1 MVKIKVYEKIEKNLE
16 IIKEI
21 MHIGISQDAI
31 LREFAIYKNGKNIPA
46 FLTYYEGVASGDSID
61 EFIMQSI
68 HLIPQNKDEDLKKS
82 MKNSL
87 LSANQLTET
96 NDFDKVVEMVNYGGC
111 AVFVDGIDF
120 AFVLDVKGWQRRG
133 ISEPLTEN
141 VIRGSQEAFIESVR
155 VNTGMIR
162 RLVRD
167 KDLLCEGFKIGKKSK
182 TPLNLL
188 YIKGVADE
196 KTVDEIKRRIEKI
209 DTEYIT
215 DSGELEQI
223 LEDFTFF
230 PSPQMIST
238 ERPDRAVSA
247 ILEGKIVAVLDGT
260 PFVLIMPINAFEL
273 FHTPEDKSLRFWYVN
288 FVRVMRILSVI
299 ISLLLPAVLIA
310 VCNYHREAVPVNLL
324 FAISSSRNGVPFSL
338 IVELILFETAFEIIR
353 EASIRIPSLS
363 GNAMGIIG
371 GLIIGQAAIDASIV
385 SPIVIICVALTG
397 ICSFAIPNYSIT
409 FTFRIIKYVHII
421 LAYFMGMFGVGVG
434 VFLHLLLL
442 CNSQSFGIPF
452 LAPFVNSEKDYSGK
466 LFEKP
471 IWKRKAY
478 HSPRKWASGINST
491 KTPVDKITIE

>member
-1 MVKIKVYEKIEKNLE
+1 MIDIKISKSIEKNLQT
-16 IIKEI
+16 IKEI
-21 MHIGISQDAI
+21 MHIGVSQDAI
-31 LREFAIYKNGKNIPA
+31 LREFAIYRGGKNIPA

-61 EFIMQSI
+61 EFIMQSV
-68 HLIPQNKDEDLKKS
+68 HLLPQNEKEDLRSS
-82 MKNSL
+82 MKNVL

-96 NDFDKVVEMVNYGGC
+96 NDFDEVMEMVNYGGC
-111 AVFVDGIDF
+111 AVFLDGIDC

-167 KDLLCEGFKIGKKSK
+167 KDLLCEGFKIGTMSK

-196 KTVDEIKRRIEKI
+196 KTVLEIKRRINAI

-215 DSGELEQI
+215 DSGELEQL

-230 PSPQMIST
+230 PSPQIIST

-247 ILEGKIVAVLDGT
+247 ILEGKIVAALDGT
-260 PFVLIMPINAFEL
+260 PFVLIMPVNAFEL
-273 FHTPEDKSLRFWYVN
+273 FHTPEDKALRFWYVN
-288 FVRVMRILSVI
+288 FVRVMRIASVF

-310 VCNYHREAVPVNLL
+310 VCDYHREAVPVNLL

-338 IVELILFETAFEIIR
+338 ILELILFEAAFEIIR

-363 GNAMGIIG
+363 GNAIGIIG

-397 ICSFAIPNYSIT
+397 ICSFAIPNYSLT
-409 FTFRIIKYVHII
+409 FTFRIVKYIHII
-421 LAYFMGMFGVGVG
+421 LAYFAGMFGVAAG

-452 LAPFVNSEKDYSGK
+452 LAPLSNIDGDGSGRLFV
-466 LFEKP
+466 KP
-471 IWKRKAY
+471 IWKRKEY
-478 HSPRKWASGINST
+478 KNPRSWASGVNST
-491 KTPVDKITIE
+491 KTPVNKITIE